1 MDWKR
6 IKNDINGNGRWVCH
20 WTALEAKRDYKLTLA
35 ERYAKAVE
43 LAHEIGGRKYHT
55 KDYGG
60 GIVFQTHGP
69 DEMEPII
76 AALLEKQS

>member
-20 WTALEAKRDYKLTLA
+20 WTTLEAKRDYKLTLA

>member
-20 WTALEAKRDYKLTLA
+20 WTTLETKPNYKLTLT

-55 KDYGG
+55 KDYPG

-69 DEMEPII
+69 EQMAPII
-76 AALLEKQS
+76 NELLEKQS